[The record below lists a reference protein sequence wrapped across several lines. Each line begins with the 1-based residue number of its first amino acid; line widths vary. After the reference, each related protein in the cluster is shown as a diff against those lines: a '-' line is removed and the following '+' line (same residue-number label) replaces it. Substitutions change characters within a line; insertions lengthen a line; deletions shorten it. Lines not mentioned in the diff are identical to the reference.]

1 MPLTLQSCSGSRGSL
16 KTWDRGS
23 FCKYVDCQ
31 AARPRPKGSGWVTL
45 PGGKASGWRCP
56 WPGTRSAPHKA
67 GGGQGR
73 LGSRVGGR
81 SVTAWWPNKGENI
94 SSNEC
99 ASVFSLAVPAV
110 WYQQDILV
118 PATHTL
124 SPQHPQCTPP
134 SLQLLAFISQPQ
146 QALDGLKQEAACAL
160 WYELLQGKGE
170 G

>member
-1 MPLTLQSCSGSRGSL
+1 MGHSTWRKSIWVALPL
-16 KTWDRGS
+16 
-23 FCKYVDCQ
+23 
-31 AARPRPKGSGWVTL
+31 ARHQK
-45 PGGKASGWRCP
+45 
-56 WPGTRSAPHKA
+56 RSPQ
-67 GGGQGR
+67 GRGGQGR

-81 SVTAWWPNKGENI
+81 SVTAWWPNKGKNI

-99 ASVFSLAVPAV
+99 VSVFSLAVPAV

-118 PATHTL
+118 PATHSP

>member
-1 MPLTLQSCSGSRGSL
+1 MTARQPDPDPRAADGSL
-16 KTWDRGS
+16 YLEEKHLGGIALG
-23 FCKYVDCQ
+23 Q
-31 AARPRPKGSGWVTL
+31 APEALPTRQGGSGQ
-45 PGGKASGWRCP
+45 
-56 WPGTRSAPHKA
+56 A
-67 GGGQGR
+67 GEQ
-73 LGSRVGGR
+73 SGGR
-81 SVTAWWPNKGENI
+81 SVTAWWPNKGKNI

-118 PATHTL
+118 PATHTP